1 MKSRYPHHPGTIVPI
16 ITDPDSLNPGWT
28 DSAPGNDPG
37 IKGRYTHAGDTVRA
51 YCRDSSLNL
60 VAVVCA
66 SRGSGRTIPAIPI
79 PIVSVQPSSPPKQK
93 SRVKFSSDGES
104 DTVRDLKAPRSSQAK
119 PAQTSSTYGYPDIS
133 TLIAFPRPMSA
144 PRLAMADE
152 TTLLSLYRANVVE
165 PLAVIKELGDLLAT
179 AALSG
184 RGRGRIIFVNG
195 SEGLSP
201 SSSEG
206 GAGDISFSTTAQGER
221 MEGALRVISAARAEA
236 TRLLRA
242 ELTAV
247 GIDVC
252 EVVAGE

>member
-1 MKSRYPHHPGTIVPI
+1 
-16 ITDPDSLNPGWT
+16 
-28 DSAPGNDPG
+28 
-37 IKGRYTHAGDTVRA
+37 
-51 YCRDSSLNL
+51 
-60 VAVVCA
+60 
-66 SRGSGRTIPAIPI
+66 
-79 PIVSVQPSSPPKQK
+79 
-93 SRVKFSSDGES
+93 
-104 DTVRDLKAPRSSQAK
+104 
-119 PAQTSSTYGYPDIS
+119 
-133 TLIAFPRPMSA
+133 
-144 PRLAMADE
+144 MADE
-152 TTLLSLYRANVVE
+152 TALLSLYRANVVE

-221 MEGALRVISAARAEA
+221 MDGALRVISAARAEA